1 MKSRSVVIAS
11 AALVLGVSAAA
22 QAQTRGTP
30 AQAQA
35 MLARAVAHYDSVGR
49 AQALKDFMTRGSAFF
64 DRDLYVACI
73 GPDHRL
79 SANGAF
85 PTYVGTPMDALRD
98 ADGHSLGQAMFAA
111 AQPGGAGSV
120 RYTWLNPLTHQVE
133 PKVSYVQK
141 VGVDVCAVG
150 AYGG

>member
-1 MKSRSVVIAS
+1 MNRHPATMSV
-11 AALVLGVSAAA
+11 AALALSLAAGLS
-22 QAQTRGTP
+22 AQTRGTP
-30 AQAQA
+30 AEAQA

-64 DRDLYVACI
+64 DRDLYVSCI

-85 PTYVGTPMDALRD
+85 PTYVGTAMDALRD

-120 RYTWLNPLTHQVE
+120 RYSWLNPLTHKVE
-133 PKVSYVQK
+133 PKITYVRL

-150 AYGG
+150 AYSG